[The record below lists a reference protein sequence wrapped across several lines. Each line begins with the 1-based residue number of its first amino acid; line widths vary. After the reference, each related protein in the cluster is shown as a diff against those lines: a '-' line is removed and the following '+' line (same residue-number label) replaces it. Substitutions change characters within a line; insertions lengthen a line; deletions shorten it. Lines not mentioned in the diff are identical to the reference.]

1 TEAKKS
7 LYTFWMDTSDGQMVL
22 LSIVEEPC
30 MNPAFARFHPTENT
44 LYTCTE
50 SIAEEGAID
59 SWKVDPKSGR
69 LSKLGSCKAGGT
81 STCYITL
88 DKACRNMLVVNY
100 WNGTIGVFGIDKA
113 SGSVSAMRS
122 MFDPNNGK
130 PMKAQAKKHVNHSN
144 NDSGSQKERQ
154 SDPHSHAVVLD
165 PFFGCIAYVPDLGMD
180 LIRQFR
186 YDSE

>member
-130 PMKAQAKKHVNHSN
+130 PMKVPAASLAGCEMPLIGAAAPV
-144 NDSGSQKERQ
+144 Q
-154 SDPHSHAVVLD
+154 SDVFRSEVGSGLGLVSCSASQPVEFMKPLRRE
-165 PFFGCIAYVPDLGMD
+165 DLN
-180 LIRQFR
+180 
-186 YDSE
+186 